1 LPPTTPNP
9 YLTHDEFKQAIRNY
23 LSAGPP
29 DEVRPLVERLEM
41 EMASPGDWEAAKT
54 QPDTNPE

>member
-1 LPPTTPNP
+1 MPGTSPNP
-9 YLTHDEFKQAIRNY
+9 YLTEQEFKAAIRNY

-29 DEVRPLVERLEM
+29 NEVLPLVERLEM

-54 QPDTNPE
+54 QPATEGE